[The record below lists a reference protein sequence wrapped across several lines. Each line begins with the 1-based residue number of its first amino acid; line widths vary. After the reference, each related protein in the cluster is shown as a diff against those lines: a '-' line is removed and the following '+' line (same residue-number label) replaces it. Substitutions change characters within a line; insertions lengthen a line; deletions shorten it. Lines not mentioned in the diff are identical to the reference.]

1 MNKIIFFGLVSLSVL
16 SISCKRPPS
25 ATPPNAQREEIEK
38 FIVQEVDFKY
48 FSSRAKLTYKDDKT
62 DVTTGVIFRIKKDSI
77 IWMTVSPGLNIEVMR
92 CLIRPDSIFILDK
105 INNKYSEYGLDYLKS
120 TLNLDIS
127 FHNLQ
132 AMIVGNLP
140 FDKSYNDKLTKDS
153 TFYLLQQAPK
163 NIHVDNTVRVATMKL
178 EKLFITEKPSNNS
191 LTIEY
196 SSFAPLETYVFPFAQ
211 LITLNYKTDKVAT
224 SNTSITVIHNKVEIS
239 DKPLNFPF
247 NVPRRYENR

>member
-1 MNKIIFFGLVSLSVL
+1 MNKIIFFGLVSLTVL

-25 ATPPNAQREEIEK
+25 GSPPNAQREEIEK

-48 FSSRAKLTYKDDKT
+48 FSSKAKLTYKDEKT

-77 IWMTVSPGLNIEVMR
+77 IWMTVSPGLNIEAMR

-105 INNKYSEYGLDYLKS
+105 INGKYSEFGLDYLKT

-140 FDKSYNDKLTKDS
+140 FDKSYSDKLTKDS
-153 TFYLLQQAPK
+153 TYYLLQQAPK
-163 NIHVDNTVRVATMKL
+163 NINVDNQVRIATMKL
-178 EKLFITEKPSNNS
+178 EKLFISEKPSNNS

-196 SSFAPLETYVFPFAQ
+196 SNFAPLETYVFPFAQ
-211 LITLNYKTDKVAT
+211 LITLNYKSGKVT
-224 SNTSITVIHNKVEIS
+224 NNTSITVIHNKVEIS